1 MEILQGIG
9 IVLLLILVLVF
20 AVFFTMAFIT
30 FVFGLP
36 QIYVKVLDKVG
47 KRLEKRFP
55 KIAKNKNVRGV
66 WILLVGF
73 TATGVLVAAMYFW
86 FAMFDLLP

>member
-20 AVFFTMAFIT
+20 AVFFAMAFIT

-36 QIYVKVLDKVG
+36 QIYVKALDKVG
-47 KRLEKRFP
+47 KKLELRFP

-73 TATGVLVAAMYFW
+73 TATGVLVAAIYLW
-86 FAMFDLLP
+86 FTIFELLP